1 MTLEAGSKLG
11 PYEILGQI
19 GAGGMGEVYRAKDP
33 RLSREVAIK
42 VLPASFSQDADR
54 LRRFEQEAKAAGVL
68 NHPNITA
75 VYDIGHSGDGAPYV
89 VQELLEGETLR
100 SELAGG
106 RFSARKSIDFGT
118 QIANG
123 LAAAHDKGIVH
134 RDLKPE
140 NVFVT
145 KEGRLKILDFGLAKL
160 TQTDGG
166 SGPQTNLPTATAGT
180 EPGVVMGTLGYMSPE
195 QIKGKPADARSDIFS
210 FGAILYE
217 MLAGKRAFHADSAGE
232 TMAAILKEDPP
243 DLSVTNQSI
252 SPGLERVVRHC
263 IEKNPERRFQSAHDL
278 AFDLEALSG
287 TSGVAASTAAPVLRS
302 RRLRAL
308 ALAAAAAILVAGAAF
323 WAGRRASVASKPGS
337 AEPVRH
343 GRLTFQ
349 RGNVLY
355 ARFAPDGQTVV
366 YSAAWGDHPAEI
378 FLARVGSPESR
389 PLGIAN
395 ANVLSI
401 SSRNELAILLKK
413 TNLFGTVGTG
423 TLARVPLAGGAPR
436 QILED
441 VVMADWAPNGEDL
454 AVLRRVGGVF
464 QLEYPIGKTLLASP
478 GVEVPRVSPDGA
490 TIAVVDHIEHGISL
504 VDRSG
509 AKRPLIRGWDYVD
522 SLAWH
527 PSGKEVWF
535 AGTSEVYD
543 QGIFA
548 VDLSGHLR
556 TISVTTDLE
565 AIHDVAKN
573 GDVLVEREI
582 NTREVLVGSEGEKAE
597 RSLSWL
603 EQSNLGS
610 LTEDGRTILFDEGA
624 EGGGPKGSVYIRT
637 TDGST
642 PVRLGDGQALDLSP
656 DGKSA
661 LVRDFTSEPPRL
673 LIVPTGT
680 GEPRPLSFEGL
691 DVRGGLFVPPDA
703 RRIIF
708 HARHKDGS
716 EGDYVADVGGGKP
729 RKLASE
735 RITEG
740 GALSADGKFLA
751 ALGQAGEP
759 KRYPLDGGD
768 PQPIPG
774 LETGDIPIQWSADGD
789 ILYVTREGEIPR
801 PVYRYSF
808 ATGKKSL
815 WKEIVP
821 ADRTG
826 LVRIEYVFVTRDG
839 KHYAYS
845 FNRVTASDLYV
856 VKGWK

>member
-1 MTLEAGSKLG
+1 MTIPTGSRLG
-11 PYEILGQI
+11 PYEVLGQI

-33 RLSREVAIK
+33 RLGREVAIK
-42 VLPASFSQDADR
+42 VLPASFSADADR

-68 NHPNITA
+68 NHPNITI
-75 VYDIGHSGDGAPYV
+75 VYDIGQHAEAPYV

-106 RFSARKSIDFGT
+106 RFSPRKAIDFAI
-118 QIANG
+118 QIAQG

-140 NVFVT
+140 NLFVT
-145 KEGRLKILDFGLAKL
+145 KEGRVKILDFGLAKL
-160 TQTDGG
+160 TQTEAG

-217 MLAGKRAFHADSAGE
+217 MLSGKRAFHADSAGE

-243 DLSVTNQSI
+243 DLSVTNQNI

-287 TSGVAASTAAPVLRS
+287 TSGTAAATAAPILRS
-302 RRLRAL
+302 RRRRML
-308 ALAAAAAILVAGAAF
+308 ALGGAAALLLAAAAF
-323 WAGRRASVASKPGS
+323 WAGRRASIGSKPES
-337 AEPVRH
+337 VAPVRH

-366 YSAAWGDHPAEI
+366 YSAAWGDRPAEI

-389 PLGIAN
+389 SLGIVN
-395 ANVLSI
+395 ANLLAI
-401 SSRNELAILLKK
+401 SSRSELAILLKK

-441 VVMADWAPNGEDL
+441 VVMADWAPNGDDL
-454 AVLRRVGGVF
+454 AVLRRPGGVF
-464 QLEYPIGKTLLASP
+464 QLEYPIGRKLLTST
-478 GVEVPRVSPDGA
+478 GVELPRVSPDGG
-490 TIAVVDHIEHGISL
+490 TIAVIDHAEHGISL

-509 AKRPLIRGWDYVD
+509 VKKPVTRGWNYVD

-527 PSGKEVWF
+527 PSGKEIWF
-535 AGTSEVYD
+535 AGISETYD

-548 VDLSGHLR
+548 TDLSGHVR
-556 TISVTTDLE
+556 TIAVTTDLE
-565 AIHDVAKN
+565 AIHDIARN

-582 NTREVLVGSEGEKAE
+582 NVREVLFGTEGDKSE

-603 EQSNLGS
+603 DQSNLGS
-610 LTEDGRTILFDEGA
+610 LTADGRTLLFDEGG
-624 EGGGPKGSVYIRT
+624 EGGGPKGSVYLRT
-637 TDGST
+637 TDGAT
-642 PVRLGDGQALDLSP
+642 PVRLGDGQALDFSP
-656 DGKSA
+656 DEKWV
-661 LVRDFTSEPPRL
+661 LVRDITTDPSRL
-673 LIVPTGT
+673 MIVPTGT
-680 GEPRPLSFEGL
+680 GEPRALSFAGL
-691 DVRGGLFVPPDA
+691 DVRGGLFVPPDGRRVIFNA
-703 RRIIF
+703 RR
-708 HARHKDGS
+708 KDGR
-716 EGDYVADVGGGKP
+716 EGDYIVDLGGGQP
-729 RKLASE
+729 REFTKEA
-735 RITEG
+735 ITEG

-751 ALGQAGEP
+751 ALGPNGEP

-774 LETGDIPIQWSADGD
+774 LEPGDIPIQWSADGD
-789 ILYVTREGEIPR
+789 TLYVTHEGEVPR

-808 ATGKKSL
+808 ATGKKTL

-826 LVRIEYVFVTRDG
+826 FVRIEGFQVTRDG

-856 VKGWK
+856 VRGWK